1 MRPLLLGAIADD
13 VAGAADLGSML
24 SRNGMDVVQIMGLP
38 GEDENAPEADAIVVA
53 LETRAAPVEEAV
65 EQSLA
70 SARWLLARGA
80 DQLFF
85 KYCSTFDSTE
95 AGNIGPVAEA
105 LLDLI
110 GGEITVV
117 CPAYPENGRTVY
129 QGHLFVGNRLLSESE
144 MRHHL
149 RNPMTD
155 PDLVRV
161 LGQQVRRPDW
171 VGLVPFQTVEQ
182 GTAAIRVALAR
193 LKEEGV
199 RFAVVDGL
207 KEDHLWSLATAV
219 PDMPLLTGSA
229 GIARGLPTNFRRTDL
244 LPQRIE
250 PRLPDLH
257 GPVAVLSGSCSE
269 ATRAQVAALADCYPA
284 IPLDL
289 VALTKGGQSVDE
301 VVAQAEVALEGGAV
315 LIHSTAPPEEV
326 ERIQEA
332 LGKKEADEAVER
344 AFGDIVADLVEKG
357 IRTFVVAGGE
367 TSGAIT
373 RKLGLR
379 RLRFGTEIEPGV
391 PWTLHL
397 GEPSINVA
405 FKPGNFGTGDFFLKA
420 LEDADA

>member
-13 VAGAADLGSML
+13 VTGATDLGSML
-24 SRNGMDVVQIMGLP
+24 SRSGMDVVQITGLP
-38 GEDENAPEADAIVVA
+38 GEDEEAPEADAIVVA
-53 LETRAAPVEEAV
+53 LETRVAPVEEAV

-70 SARWLLARGA
+70 AARWLRAREA

-85 KYCSTFDSTE
+85 KYCSTFDSTDS
-95 AGNIGPVAEA
+95 GNIGPVAEA
-105 LLDLI
+105 LLDLV
-110 GGEITVV
+110 GGDITVV
-117 CPAYPENGRTVY
+117 CPAYPETGRTVY
-129 QGHLFVGNRLLSESE
+129 QGHLFVGDRLLSESSL
-144 MRHHL
+144 RHHP

-155 PDLVRV
+155 ADLVRV
-161 LGQQVRRPDW
+161 LGRQVRRPDS

-207 KEDHLWSLATAV
+207 REDHLWSTATAV

-229 GIARGLPTNFRRTDL
+229 GVARGLPTNFRRTDL

-269 ATRAQVAALADCYPA
+269 TTRAQVAALADRHPA
-284 IPLDL
+284 IPLDP
-289 VALTKGGQSVDE
+289 VALAEGRQSVDE
-301 VVAQAEVALEGGAV
+301 VVALAEEALEGGAV
-315 LIHSTAPPEEV
+315 LIHSTAPPDEV

-332 LGKKEADEAVER
+332 LGTKETDEALES
-344 AFGDIVADLVEKG
+344 AFGDIAARLVEKG
-357 IRTFVVAGGE
+357 VRTLVVAGGE

-379 RLRFGTEIEPGV
+379 RLRFGTEIDPGV
-391 PWTLHL
+391 PWTQHL
-397 GEPSINVA
+397 GEPLINVA
-405 FKPGNFGTGDFFLKA
+405 FKSGSVGAEDFFLKA
-420 LEDADA
+420 LEDADS